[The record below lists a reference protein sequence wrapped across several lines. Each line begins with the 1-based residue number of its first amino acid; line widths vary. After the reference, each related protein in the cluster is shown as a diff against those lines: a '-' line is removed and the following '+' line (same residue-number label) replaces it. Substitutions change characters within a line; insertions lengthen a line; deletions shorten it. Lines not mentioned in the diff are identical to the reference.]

1 MHFRNI
7 WTSSKGSYYNE
18 QDKGGSEMK
27 AKTIVILVLI
37 GLFLII
43 LIQNTQ
49 VVTLRLL
56 FWKIGMSQIIFVPV
70 IMLIGFVIGYLVA
83 KATGGTHSKGEHKK
97 EV

>member
-1 MHFRNI
+1 
-7 WTSSKGSYYNE
+7 
-18 QDKGGSEMK
+18 MK

-56 FWKIGMSQIIFVPV
+56 FWKIGMSQIILVPV

>member
-1 MHFRNI
+1 
-7 WTSSKGSYYNE
+7 
-18 QDKGGSEMK
+18 MK
-27 AKTIVILVLI
+27 AKTIVVLVLI

-56 FWKIGMSQIIFVPV
+56 FWKIGMSQIILVPV

-83 KATGGTHSKGEHKK
+83 KATGGTRNRGEPKK